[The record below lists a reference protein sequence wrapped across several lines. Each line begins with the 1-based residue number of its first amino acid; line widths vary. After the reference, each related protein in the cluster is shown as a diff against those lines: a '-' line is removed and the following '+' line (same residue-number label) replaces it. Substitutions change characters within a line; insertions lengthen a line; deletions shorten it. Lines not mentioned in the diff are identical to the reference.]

1 MTREAARS
9 MTGGDTHRI
18 RCRNAQY
25 TGTEYDF
32 DVMLVVYFVG
42 PAKRMKVVGKVFEA
56 KADEAPENATHMG
69 QRLREIRKVAG
80 LTQKQLAARL
90 DIGQGALSRV
100 EGRRD
105 ILVSTLR
112 DYLSALGATVR
123 IDARFDDASALV
135 TSMREAD
142 FGFEAV
148 DENQLELP
156 IVGEER
162 CPLSRDV
169 VFSIKPDY
177 CEKIVTGAK
186 TVELRRRFPM
196 SVPAGTRALIYATSP
211 TRALLGIAEIGM
223 VHRCPPEDIW
233 NSFSGRACIARKDFD
248 SYFDGVE
255 RGYAIELK
263 RARPLRR
270 ALELSE
276 LRDRFNFEPPQSFL
290 YATPQMREAL
300 HYECSEIP
308 H

>member
-1 MTREAARS
+1 
-9 MTGGDTHRI
+9 
-18 RCRNAQY
+18 
-25 TGTEYDF
+25 
-32 DVMLVVYFVG
+32 
-42 PAKRMKVVGKVFEA
+42 MKVAGKVFEA
-56 KADEAPENATHMG
+56 KAGEAAENDAHIG
-69 QRLREIRKVAG
+69 ERLREIRKLAG
-80 LTQKQLAARL
+80 LTQEQLAARL
-90 DIGQGALSRV
+90 NIGQGALSGV

-142 FGFEAV
+142 FRFEAV
-148 DENQLELP
+148 DENQLVLP
-156 IVGEER
+156 ILSEER
-162 CPLSRDV
+162 FLPRRDV

-196 SVPAGTRALIYATSP
+196 SVPVGTTALIYATSP
-211 TRALLGIAEIGM
+211 TRALLGIAEIGL
-223 VHRCPPEDIW
+223 VHRRTPEDIW
-233 NSFSGRACIARKDFD
+233 ASFSDRACIARKDFD
-248 SYFDGVE
+248 NYFDGVE
-255 RGYAIELK
+255 HGYAIELK

-290 YATPQMREAL
+290 YATQKMREAL
-300 HYECSEIP
+300 HYECSEVP